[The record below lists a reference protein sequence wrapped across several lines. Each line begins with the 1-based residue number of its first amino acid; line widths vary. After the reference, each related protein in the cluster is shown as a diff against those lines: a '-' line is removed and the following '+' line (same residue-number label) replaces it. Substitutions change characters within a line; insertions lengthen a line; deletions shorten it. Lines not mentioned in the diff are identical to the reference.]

1 MKLNKKVIDSITVCG
16 LCAMLTVTA
25 VTNSGRSEV
34 KAEDKVL
41 ANTGLE
47 HTGYNSYA
55 GVAATLFDYEKGL
68 TAENAVTVEKENVE
82 MVAAA
87 QDAQPEAQPQLTQE
101 QQEWQTKLMPK
112 VEESLNVRAQADE
125 QSDIVGKLYKGSV
138 ADIVENDGT
147 WAHIKSGNVD
157 GYVNVSYCVTGTDA
171 LSYAY
176 DTCGEIA
183 TVNTDG
189 LRVREAA
196 NTESKALEVADQGK
210 TYQVDRAAQAQDGW
224 IAVVSDSQT
233 GYIAADYA
241 TRSLNTRVGI
251 TIEEEQA
258 QIAAQK
264 EAERKAAEEKAAAEA
279 AKAAQKNTSENTSS
293 NKAETTQGEAVSA
306 GADDLTLLA
315 AIIECEAGGESY
327 ECQLA
332 VGAAVIN
339 RVKSSSYPNS
349 ISGVIYQKGQFGPAS
364 SGKLARKLSGSISS
378 SCYSAAQ
385 EAMSGVDNT
394 GGCTSF
400 NDHGSGI
407 SIGNMKFR

>member
-87 QDAQPEAQPQLTQE
+87 QEAQPQLTQE

-196 NTESKALEVADQGK
+196 DTNSKALEVADQGK

-279 AKAAQKNTSENTSS
+279 AKAAQKNTSEKTSS
-293 NKAETTQGEAVSA
+293 KKADTTQGEAVSA

-364 SGKLARKLSGSISS
+364 SGKLARKLSGRISS